1 MTAVL
6 CLIKCSGIFY
16 FFIEYP
22 HLIFFSLFPL
32 SHAAFWKRMKKSQSN
47 YMFGRR
53 KKLLSIG
60 IFWVK
65 LMDYSGLRIFLIF
78 SGRCQTGGEGVTCY
92 TAPAVVSSLY
102 IGSLVL
108 AGPALSVILN
118 VRYFD
123 KNSAKCG
130 IKYIKSI
137 LNTAILYYISPLSH
151 TRMFTQFFVWSYFVD
166 SRKIKFY
173 WCHWDLSCSGAEV
186 FLLKCFVL
194 DKWAMTFPRRRGV
207 MRT

>member
-1 MTAVL
+1 MS
-6 CLIKCSGIFY
+6 CLQSAECKRACSG
-16 FFIEYP
+16 E
-22 HLIFFSLFPL
+22 
-32 SHAAFWKRMKKSQSN
+32 
-47 YMFGRR
+47 
-53 KKLLSIG
+53 
-60 IFWVK
+60 
-65 LMDYSGLRIFLIF
+65 FLI
-78 SGRCQTGGEGVTCY
+78 GREWSRDLDTGLWL
-92 TAPAVVSSLY
+92 APAVVSSLY

-108 AGPALSVILN
+108 AGLALSVILN

-186 FLLKCFVL
+186 FLLKCFVF
-194 DKWAMTFPRRRGV
+194 DKWAMTFPLRRSV